1 MGSEE
6 RLGFTLPTGRV
17 TRGDV
22 IRVRLSGDV
31 AQYRSVRLELLQV
44 QRKPKA
50 KSNHAVVMNTV
61 AVPDGAVQ
69 VELTVPGSLPNAYS
83 GTVVGWDYEVR
94 LIGDRPGR
102 PDHEQVEAIDLQGTE
117 PTSGS
122 DISLLSLRSS
132 YASGIA
138 RLVTKDAR
146 QRGATIQFAVIGVV
160 SLLVGLI
167 SGGRTWL
174 IMGGISLLLSSFGAV
189 SMYRKRRHG
198 LHDVQFQCPDTTIRL
213 GRPVVVQVGN
223 AIGDALEVGLVALE
237 ISVEGS
243 GKHIVAVRHVAYEQW
258 APVIGPT
265 VTFPTVATM
274 PSGFV
279 GERNA
284 LHWMVILRRSDA
296 KRSVRDLSARTTLLA
311 ITH

>member
-1 MGSEE
+1 
-6 RLGFTLPTGRV
+6 
-17 TRGDV
+17 
-22 IRVRLSGDV
+22 
-31 AQYRSVRLELLQV
+31 
-44 QRKPKA
+44 
-50 KSNHAVVMNTV
+50 
-61 AVPDGAVQ
+61 
-69 VELTVPGSLPNAYS
+69 
-83 GTVVGWDYEVR
+83 
-94 LIGDRPGR
+94 
-102 PDHEQVEAIDLQGTE
+102 
-117 PTSGS
+117 
-122 DISLLSLRSS
+122 
-132 YASGIA
+132 
-138 RLVTKDAR
+138 
-146 QRGATIQFAVIGVV
+146 
-160 SLLVGLI
+160 
-167 SGGRTWL
+167 
-174 IMGGISLLLSSFGAV
+174 
-189 SMYRKRRHG
+189 MYRKRRHG